1 MTKKYFIFFQLKS
14 FIILL
19 FTLYIFCILEI
30 LSALPLK
37 KDKTLN
43 MKKQNFTNFL
53 LPACFYILYIKRQ
66 ML

>member
-43 MKKQNFTNFL
+43 MKKQNFTNF
-53 LPACFYILYIKRQ
+53 
-66 ML
+66 